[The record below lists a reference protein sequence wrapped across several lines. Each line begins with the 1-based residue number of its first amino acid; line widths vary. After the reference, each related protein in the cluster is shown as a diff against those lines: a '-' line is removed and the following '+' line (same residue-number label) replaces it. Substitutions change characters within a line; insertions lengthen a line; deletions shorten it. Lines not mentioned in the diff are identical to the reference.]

1 MKIHRIEVLKLI
13 GLGLLLGG
21 AGLIPGFSSGTLA
34 FVTGLFTTLIAT
46 FSNVFK
52 HPTSQN
58 AWVKLG
64 ILVFFMGLG
73 AWAVSAPIDFL
84 LDRYEIP
91 LMWLFA
97 GFIIASIIPIQL
109 ELSRLSGS
117 SKTLNQARF
126 LTVLTVILLASAIL
140 AFELNEDTTLID
152 QGPGIFFFSA
162 FFAALAGLLPGV
174 SGSVVWIGMGQY
186 SRYITA
192 IQTLVWADLIMFT
205 VATILG
211 YILFARLIEALINRH
226 PVISYALLLGLT
238 LSSVLWIVQ
247 IDLTWSIIQWTT
259 HVALPLIIGYGAIY
273 TLYKIILPL
282 KKEIE

>member
-1 MKIHRIEVLKLI
+1 MTIRRYELLKLI

-52 HPTSQN
+52 HPTSFES
-58 AWVKLG
+58 WMKLG
-64 ILVFFMGLG
+64 ILVLFMGLG
-73 AWAVSAPIDFL
+73 AWAISAPVDFL
-84 LDRYEIP
+84 LERYEIP
-91 LMWLFA
+91 LMWLFT
-97 GFIIASIIPIQL
+97 GFILASIFPIQL
-109 ELSRLSGS
+109 ELTRLSGS
-117 SKTLNQARF
+117 LKTLNQARF

-162 FFAALAGLLPGV
+162 FFASLAGLLPGV
-174 SGSVVWIGMGQY
+174 SGSVVWIGTGQY
-186 SRYITA
+186 GRYITA
-192 IQTLVWADLIMFT
+192 IQTMVWVDLAIFAG
-205 VATILG
+205 ATILG
-211 YILFARLIEALINRH
+211 YILFARLIEALIHRR
-226 PVISYALLLGLT
+226 PIISYALLLGLT

-247 IDLTWSIIQWTT
+247 IDMTWSLTQWTT
-259 HVALPLIIGYGAIY
+259 NVVFPLIIGYGALY
-273 TLYKIILPL
+273 TLYKKILPL